1 VRLFSYACLGLRSS
15 CEFDDTF
22 VAAIFIEA
30 AAGGTAWR
38 ATRKRDDLPNQLAFC
53 SWVEGIASV
62 RIGCVTHPDAKRES
76 FDEVADQ
83 YASVRPEYP
92 DAIYDDI
99 ASLSGAG
106 PGAMVLE
113 IGCGPGKASVALAKR
128 GYRLQC
134 IELGPKLAEIAR
146 ARLAA
151 FPSAQVTVG
160 AFETLETETRFDLIV
175 SAQAFHWIDRDVRV
189 RKAATFLRPG
199 GSLAIWWNKHVR
211 VSADRGFFDAAQ
223 AIYREIVPGLEL
235 DLVRLR
241 SPDQVPQ
248 PEREE
253 LIESGLFQTV
263 ETRTHLWERT
273 YRAGDYARLLGT
285 YSDHIAIP
293 SETRSR
299 LLQAIE
305 SLIEHSYGGAITKG
319 YLTVLH
325 VATKA
330 A

>member
-1 VRLFSYACLGLRSS
+1 M
-15 CEFDDTF
+15 
-22 VAAIFIEA
+22 
-30 AAGGTAWR
+30 
-38 ATRKRDDLPNQLAFC
+38 
-53 SWVEGIASV
+53 
-62 RIGCVTHPDAKRES
+62 THPDAKRES

-83 YASVRPEYP
+83 YDSVRPEYP
-92 DAIYDDI
+92 SAIYDDI
-99 ASLSGAG
+99 AALSGAG

-134 IELGPKLAEIAR
+134 IELGPKLAAIAR

-151 FPSAQVTVG
+151 FPNAQVTVG
-160 AFETLETETRFDLIV
+160 AFETLETETRYDLIA
-175 SAQAFHWIDRDVRV
+175 SAQAFHWIDRGVRV
-189 RKAATFLRPG
+189 AKAAALLRPG

-211 VSADRGFFDAAQ
+211 VAADEGFFDAAQ
-223 AIYREIVPGLEL
+223 SIYREIVPGLEL

-241 SPDQVPQ
+241 SPDEVPQ

-253 LIESGLFQTV
+253 LIESRLFQSV
-263 ETRTHLWERT
+263 ETRTHLWERR
-273 YRAGDYARLLGT
+273 YRAGDYTRLLGT

-293 SETRSR
+293 GETRAR
-299 LLQAIE
+299 LLDAI
-305 SLIEHSYGGAITKG
+305 SNLIERSYGGGITKG